1 MIKKVHMKGERQKH
15 CSYLQQFMF
24 FAVFFNFVLGLGKS
38 FYDNAPK
45 NVQHLKKTYKTMVKL
60 NFLFDTI
67 LY

>member
-24 FAVFFNFVLGLGKS
+24 FAVFFYFVLGLGKS

-45 NVQHLKKTYKTMVKL
+45 NVQHLKKNIKPW
-60 NFLFDTI
+60 
-67 LY
+67 